1 MLIDELSKRFAGFDF
16 PNAMRELQ
24 QWQDELTT
32 DPDDELIYNVLEGVQ
47 DLIID
52 NCVFE

>member
-1 MLIDELSKRFAGFDF
+1 MMEELAIRFVGFDF
-16 PNAMRELQ
+16 ESAMNELRR
-24 QWQDELTT
+24 WKDELTT
-32 DPDDELIYNVLEGVQ
+32 DPDDEIIYNTLEGVQ